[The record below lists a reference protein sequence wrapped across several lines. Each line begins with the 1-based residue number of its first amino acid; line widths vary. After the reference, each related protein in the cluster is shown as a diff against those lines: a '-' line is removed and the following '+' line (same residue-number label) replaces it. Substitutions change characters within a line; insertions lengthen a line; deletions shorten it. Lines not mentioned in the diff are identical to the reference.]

1 MYIHCVTHAHRIYMF
16 LALQPVWSIESS
28 HEQVQLQL
36 EKVLV
41 LLPTVGM
48 LVQV

>member
-1 MYIHCVTHAHRIYMF
+1 MSTVQNVCHTCTPYMF

-28 HEQVQLQL
+28 HEQVQLQ
-36 EKVLV
+36 VLV
-41 LLPTVGM
+41 FLPTVGM